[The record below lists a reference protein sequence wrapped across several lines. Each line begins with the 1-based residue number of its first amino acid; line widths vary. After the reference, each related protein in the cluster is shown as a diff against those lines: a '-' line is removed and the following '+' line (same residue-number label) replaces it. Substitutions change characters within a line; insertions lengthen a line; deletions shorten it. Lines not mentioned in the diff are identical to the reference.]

1 MDAFEGWAGCHCSQ
15 SLPLHL
21 QPYPPPPPVSL
32 SHKSTTGIAL
42 RAASVGGDGCRHG
55 GISED
60 GLLKS
65 LS

>member
-1 MDAFEGWAGCHCSQ
+1 MPL
-15 SLPLHL
+15 LPEFASASPALST
-21 QPYPPPPPVSL
+21 PPPPVSL

>member
-1 MDAFEGWAGCHCSQ
+1 MPLKAGLGATAPRVCLCIS
-15 SLPLHL
+15 SLIH
-21 QPYPPPPPVSL
+21 PPPPPVSL